1 MFFFSFFFQFKNNQ
15 YLLTDQIAK
24 IIMVDSFLHPSN
36 KPVDLVFLVAN
47 ISTFYKIGGLFL
59 HSASWRRKFKGPQEA
74 VCFFETFSNRT
85 DLMDQI
91 LYADEVIFAK
101 RLRNQYIIHQGNLLL
116 VDFAITM
123 L

>member
-1 MFFFSFFFQFKNNQ
+1 
-15 YLLTDQIAK
+15 
-24 IIMVDSFLHPSN
+24 MVDSFLHPSN

-59 HSASWRRKFKGPQEA
+59 HSASWRRKFKGQEA

-101 RLRNQYIIHQGNLLL
+101 RLRNQYIIHQGNLPL

>member
-1 MFFFSFFFQFKNNQ
+1 
-15 YLLTDQIAK
+15 
-24 IIMVDSFLHPSN
+24 MVDSVLHPSN

-59 HSASWRRKFKGPQEA
+59 HSASWRRQFKGPQEA

-91 LYADEVIFAK
+91 LNTDEVIFAK
-101 RLRNQYIIHQGNLLL
+101 RLRNQHIIHQGNLLL
-116 VDFAITM
+116 VDFVIPCCRSIHLRTSD
-123 L
+123 LGSPKTF